1 MWIFLLQFCKF
12 SAILWS
18 NLFRILDFDRNN
30 LFTHF
35 CFSELLNLKEK
46 ISSRIFKK
54 YWNNTVQDSCTKKV
68 QCCTRCRKSHFF
80 WLTLYSV
87 YVYYIYSRV
96 LCWNLQAWI
105 PYLALT
111 ANFPYHEQL
120 YNFITLYNIFD
131 KGTEFLTHTLIF

>member
-35 CFSELLNLKEK
+35 CFSELLILKEK

-54 YWNNTVQDSCTKKV
+54 YWNNTVQDSCTKKL

-80 WLTLYSV
+80 FDSPCIAYMYIIYIHVFCVEIYKHEFHILRWQQISLIMNNFTTLLRS
-87 YVYYIYSRV
+87 
-96 LCWNLQAWI
+96 
-105 PYLALT
+105 T
-111 ANFPYHEQL
+111 
-120 YNFITLYNIFD
+120 T
-131 KGTEFLTHTLIF
+131 FLIKELSFWHTL